1 MCLLLEVNYSP
12 PPLEMCQHLLMW
24 LRVVTMDLDDV
35 FGICM
40 VVFECYPYLLFCFC
54 WTPSA
59 IYQYNTTVLY
69 LIFTFNILTCL
80 LPATLLKRNIYLYPL
95 LSSPSPPVSY
105 RLGFSQTMFRERRLK
120 IISFLFLFN
129 LPMYY
134 FTLLCVLF
142 FWGRLSR
149 WVHYTLR
156 QSLQARE
163 FSLVSK
169 WSQKFKRDFLAL

>member
-1 MCLLLEVNYSP
+1 MLQLW
-12 PPLEMCQHLLMW
+12 Q
-24 LRVVTMDLDDV
+24 
-35 FGICM
+35 IQQ
-40 VVFECYPYLLFCFC
+40 FEQNSRQGNDWTFFCCDC
-54 WTPSA
+54 WTSPASPH
-59 IYQYNTTVLY
+59 QYNATTVLY

-105 RLGFSQTMFRERRLK
+105 RLGFSQMMFRERRLK
-120 IISFLFLFN
+120 IINFLFLFN
-129 LPMYY
+129 LPMWC

-142 FWGRLSR
+142 FRGRLSR
-149 WVHYTLR
+149 WVHYTLW